1 MNGPR
6 LLFGL
11 RGSHVLFLLS
21 TWAVVTFLALLVVG
35 LAWTTRLK
43 PQALADARAQRQ
55 EIVRVLAR
63 LADAQVRDKLD
74 ALGPV
79 AAHLAQSWASHEPRA
94 LQRELDRMRAVLQMP
109 TLFVVSPDGLP
120 LAFSPAVG
128 ADGSSNLDLRYADR
142 PLLQEAIRTQAP
154 AVSGIVFGRA
164 TRDFIVGAAVPIR
177 LDRQIAAYLLG
188 SIRLQASIEV
198 IEQAAGGPGGWLV
211 MIDADKQ
218 AIFLDP
224 RTRQVTQ
231 QDWKRHP
238 VVEELGRR
246 RSDGLVAID
255 DGEWLVTQAVMPTLQ
270 VNLVFAASVRQILE
284 GQRAV
289 LLTLGATLLVS
300 LGTSLA
306 LSTVVAIR
314 FLREQQVE
322 TPIESRVVARG

>member
-94 LQRELDRMRAVLQMP
+94 LQRELDMMRAVLQMP
-109 TLFVVSPDGLP
+109 TLFVVSPDGRP

-164 TRDFIVGAAVPIR
+164 SRDFIVGAAVPIR

-188 SIRLQASIEV
+188 SIRLQASIEA

-211 MIDADKQ
+211 MIDPDKQ

-224 RTRQVTQ
+224 RTRQITQ
-231 QDWKRHP
+231 QDWKHHP

-255 DGEWLVTQAVMPTLQ
+255 GDEWLVTQAVMPT
-270 VNLVFAASVRQILE
+270 VKVSLVFAASVRQILE

-314 FLREQQVE
+314 FLREQQAE
-322 TPIESRVVARG
+322 APIESRVVARG